1 MLMRIKSIVQHFLHT
16 RFGSFLWQMIS
27 SALILAVA
35 AGIGIFAAY
44 AKTEGSSKTYA
55 KDYFKYFMTHSWSL
69 MYAATDL
76 ENTKYINQDSFA
88 EMMKNIVPSR
98 GSDKYKFV
106 ERGSDGDYN
115 IIDVVYQETG
125 SDIKQTMT
133 LRMKKK
139 EEKTFLV
146 LDQWEVCLSQEI
158 LRDCTITAPININVT
173 LDGVSLADA
182 NYVDD
187 LDAGLRTYILDKVLA
202 GKHTVELSG
211 TDTKSTYET
220 FLWEGSKSSYAVQ
233 TTEIPL
239 TDRIIQ
245 QCSEQT
251 IDMVIGMYTGVLTNS
266 GCDAVKNFL
275 LTEED
280 KAGADAM
287 YAALLAQVNQD
298 NGATLISMTFDSYD
312 TAMTDYVYGQSFGIQ
327 FNFGTTFTAKE
338 ARTQMSG
345 VRKTYDGTA
354 QGTAM
359 VRFEC
364 REGQWVPV
372 GMEMNCFDYSKPQE

>member
-44 AKTEGSSKTYA
+44 AKMEGSSKTYA